1 MIEEKVLQFCA
12 DSVPSFLGIF
22 DFSNP
27 SMSIY
32 IFYGYTVSIIF
43 SIILGI
49 FSLNSFLE
57 NKTMLGYSFVALMSS
72 YFLLSLNELVLWTAA
87 PHAVLNVSWF
97 LVFPTEFMFLFSF
110 VLVCYS
116 ILKPAFDT
124 NIVHNHIRVGL
135 LVAAFTPLWVNIK
148 SYDPINCIGTEGP
161 LMYVFYAFKALL
173 FMYMIYTLYHAQNDD
188 VSKDLK
194 RARTVLAVVVIAC
207 FTLFV
212 GIDIFTQLTDN
223 FNFDTTRVFGVVA
236 VVSAILWL
244 MTASEKNE
252 EEKTYFIEKFGPAQ
266 AFITLLFIADMVL
279 LFFKNKEGASS
290 LYQITTYSNVAFTL
304 IVFLFLSSQQNQK
317 ITLNKLNTKLIL
329 LDQQKNQFLSFATHQ
344 LKAPLTAMKWGM
356 ETLKEMGYT
365 KAEQPQ
371 RAAIIDKLYSTT
383 DDLIHTVGDF
393 LDISKIEQ
401 GGLVLKKEG
410 FLWAEY
416 VATLAAEFKGA
427 SVNKGLDLVVDVPN
441 LNEMVFADKTKLRQV
456 VVNLVDNAIKYTP
469 TGKITVKVEKK
480 GTLLHTMVSDTGPG
494 ISEEELPKLFSKFT
508 RGAAGSTVSGSGLGL
523 FLAKKIME
531 LHQGELW
538 ATSEGAG
545 FGSQFHMTIPIYVD
559 KNNSTNTLSVET
571 KVTPEP
577 VTPTESFVPQPEQA
591 PATPPSV

>member
-1 MIEEKVLQFCA
+1 MIGEFCSYTA
-12 DSVPSFLGIF
+12 NPHLFGLF
-22 DFSNP
+22 DFST
-27 SMSIY
+27 SIPLF
-32 IFYGYTVSIIF
+32 IFYGYAVSIFF
-43 SIILGI
+43 SIILGL
-49 FSLNSFLE
+49 FSLNSFLK
-57 NKTMLGYSFVALMSS
+57 NKTMLGYSFVSLMAS

-87 PHAVLNVSWF
+87 PHTILKVSWF

-110 VLVCYS
+110 VLICYS
-116 ILKPAFDT
+116 ILKPVFNA

-135 LVAAFTPLWVNIK
+135 LIAVFTPLWVNIK
-148 SYDPINCIGTEGP
+148 SYDTVNCNGTEGP
-161 LMYVFYAFKALL
+161 LVYVFYACKVLL
-173 FMYMIYTLYHAQNDD
+173 FVYLLYTLYRSQNDE
-188 VSKDLK
+188 VSTDLK
-194 RARTVLAVVVIAC
+194 RAKMILSIALIAC
-207 FTLFV
+207 FTLFI

-244 MTASEKNE
+244 MTASEKND

-266 AFITLLFIADMVL
+266 AFITLLFIADLTL
-279 LFFKNKEGASS
+279 LFFKNREGVSD
-290 LYQITTYSNVAFTL
+290 LYQITTYSNVAFTFM
-304 IVFLFLSSQQNQK
+304 VFLFLSFQQNQK

-371 RAAIIDKLYSTT
+371 RSAIIDKLYSTT

-427 SVNKGLDLVVDVPN
+427 SVNKGLDLVIDVPN

-456 VVNLVDNAIKYTP
+456 VVNLIDNAVKYTP

-480 GTLLHTMVSDTGPG
+480 GVLLHTMISDTGPG

-508 RGAAGSTVSGSGLGL
+508 RGAAGSTVNGSGLGL

-538 ATSEGAG
+538 ATSEGLG
-545 FGSQFHMTIPIYVD
+545 LGSQFHMTIPVYVGQ
-559 KNNSTNTLSVET
+559 NTCA
-571 KVTPEP
+571 TPVQATQAIPAE
-577 VTPTESFVPQPEQA
+577 PQPQKEPQ
-591 PATPPSV
+591 PLPSL